1 MLEMASLTVPIIVFI
16 IGEAMSGGAMAMGIS
31 DHTAMLSKSIYA
43 VISPEGCSGILW
55 KDKAHVQH
63 AAHAMGVTAHCAQA
77 HGFVDEILE
86 EPDFSLPG
94 STDRIIKQVH
104 AHLDKVLSALWPL
117 SSEALMSRREKRFC
131 ACLSVW
137 IRRWILHVVYV

>member
-1 MLEMASLTVPIIVFI
+1 
-16 IGEAMSGGAMAMGIS
+16 
-31 DHTAMLSKSIYA
+31 
-43 VISPEGCSGILW
+43 
-55 KDKAHVQH
+55 
-63 AAHAMGVTAHCAQA
+63 MGVTAHCAQA

-117 SSEALMSRREKRFC
+117 SSRGFDESSREKIFVPALVC
-131 ACLSVW
+131 G
-137 IRRWILHVVYV
+137 